1 MSIPAASGLL
11 GDLRGVTLH
20 FGSGMPFLLPLPAG
34 GRDVLAG
41 RGRGRARA
49 LDHNLRHSAP
59 MRIRCSPWMRGG
71 TKSPITF
78 RLTA

>member
-1 MSIPAASGLL
+1 MFWLA
-11 GDLRGVTLH
+11 R
-20 FGSGMPFLLPLPAG
+20 AG
-34 GRDVLAG
+34 AELE
-41 RGRGRARA
+41 A
-49 LDHNLRHSAP
+49 LDHKLRHSAP